1 LEIAADMN
9 GRTRKFLPTMRMS
22 PFQGKVI
29 PLLALVLVVS
39 SSTLIFQVQ
48 GVSPSCKPFNRSD
61 FPNPTRITNKYL
73 PMKPGTTLLYEGARE
88 RSSQRDVFSITHKTK
103 TIQGVTTVE
112 IKDTVK
118 LNGTVAEVTL
128 DWFAQD
134 KFGNVWYFG
143 EFATEYENGV
153 PVSHEGSWQAGVN
166 GARPGIVMEA
176 HSRVGDFYCQE
187 VAPGVAQDQAQVLS
201 LDKERCVPKGC
212 FDDALLTKET
222 SPLIPGVVENKYYAP
237 GIGLIEA
244 LKVQG
249 GSESLKL
256 VQILHQ

>member
-1 LEIAADMN
+1 MSLFRGKIIA
-9 GRTRKFLPTMRMS
+9 
-22 PFQGKVI
+22 V
-29 PLLALVLVVS
+29 LALILVVS
-39 SSTLIFQVQ
+39 SSTLVFKVEAA
-48 GVSPSCKPFNRSD
+48 SPSCKSFNRSD
-61 FPNPTRITNKYL
+61 FTNPTGITNKYFPL
-73 PMKPGTTLLYEGARE
+73 KPGTTFIYTGTKEG
-88 RSSQRDVFSITHKTK
+88 SSQRDVFSITHKTK
-103 TIQGVTTVE
+103 TIQGVITVE
-112 IKDTVK
+112 IRDTVK
-118 LNGTVAEVTL
+118 LNGTLAELTL

-134 KFGNVWYFG
+134 RFGNVWYFG
-143 EFATEYENGV
+143 EFATEYDNGV

-176 HSRVGDFYCQE
+176 QPRIGDFYCQE
-187 VAPGVAQDQAQVLS
+187 VAPGVAQDQAKVLS

-212 FDDALLTKET
+212 FDDALLTKES

-249 GSESLKL
+249 GSESIKL

>member
-1 LEIAADMN
+1 MSSFL
-9 GRTRKFLPTMRMS
+9 GRVVP
-22 PFQGKVI
+22 V
-29 PLLALVLVVS
+29 LALLLVVS
-39 SSTLIFQVQ
+39 SSSLIFTVE
-48 GVSPSCKPFNRSD
+48 GASPSCKPFNRSD

-73 PMKPGTTLLYEGARE
+73 PLKPGTTFIYDGTKES
-88 RSSQRDVFSITHKTK
+88 SSQRDVFSITHKTK
-103 TIQGVTTVE
+103 TIQGVTTIE
-112 IKDTVK
+112 IRDTVK
-118 LNGTVAEVTL
+118 LNGTLAELTL

-166 GARPGIVMEA
+166 GARPGIVMKA
-176 HSRVGDFYCQE
+176 QPRVGEFYCQE

-201 LDKERCVPKGC
+201 LDKDRCVPKGC

-249 GSESLKL
+249 GSESLEL
-256 VQILHQ
+256 VQIVRQ